1 MLEYLTKTHT
11 VSVGKFF
18 KELFCPDDIDKK
30 NTSKPLQIGL
40 VLLALFLLI
49 LPPQTV
55 HAAGILPQ
63 GIGPG
68 PAVATPLPEDAK
80 VQVYFFYSNKCS
92 HCLAVIENIVNP
104 LLTEYVSEVDIRM
117 FELSERLNYE
127 ALMAIETQLNTPTD
141 NRDLPVVII
150 GDRALVGEE
159 ESNLHFRQLVEEGLA
174 GDGIPFHPFDDI
186 DPNKLIVSTPNPDQE
201 EIEACSID
209 APENAP
215 VRHLFTLPIFI
226 RPAVRN
232 VPAPRWIWSISETN
246 TAI

>member
-1 MLEYLTKTHT
+1 MTLT
-11 VSVGKFF
+11 
-18 KELFCPDDIDKK
+18 K

-49 LPPQTV
+49 LPPKQSMRLAFCLRALV
-55 HAAGILPQ
+55 RVPQLP
-63 GIGPG
+63 P
-68 PAVATPLPEDAK
+68 PLPEDAK

-174 GDGIPFHPFDDI
+174 GGDGIPFHPLMT
-186 DPNKLIVSTPNPDQE
+186 LIQ
-201 EIEACSID
+201 
-209 APENAP
+209 
-215 VRHLFTLPIFI
+215 
-226 RPAVRN
+226 
-232 VPAPRWIWSISETN
+232 TN
-246 TAI
+246 

>member
-1 MLEYLTKTHT
+1 M
-11 VSVGKFF
+11 
-18 KELFCPDDIDKK
+18 
-30 NTSKPLQIGL
+30 

-174 GDGIPFHPFDDI
+174 GGDGIPFHPFDDI